1 MEGIVI
7 GSIYLDLGW
16 HMYVLYVLLYVG
28 WHLDGIMAII
38 VFILDVQPGESI
50 IPFTLIRILCL
61 NFLLSQ
67 ERVALDH

>member
-1 MEGIVI
+1 MFCMFFLCI
-7 GSIYLDLGW
+7 
-16 HMYVLYVLLYVG
+16 G